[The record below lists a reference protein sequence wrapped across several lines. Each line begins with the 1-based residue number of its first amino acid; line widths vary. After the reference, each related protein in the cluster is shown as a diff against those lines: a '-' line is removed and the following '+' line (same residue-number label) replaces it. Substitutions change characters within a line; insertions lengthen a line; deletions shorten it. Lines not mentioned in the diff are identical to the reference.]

1 MSLRTGRLAIKHSL
15 LSLESGIIGKM
26 EHRDHIKCGS
36 PITRKAID
44 LILERSMCHG
54 SESK

>member
-26 EHRDHIKCGS
+26 EYRDHIKCGS